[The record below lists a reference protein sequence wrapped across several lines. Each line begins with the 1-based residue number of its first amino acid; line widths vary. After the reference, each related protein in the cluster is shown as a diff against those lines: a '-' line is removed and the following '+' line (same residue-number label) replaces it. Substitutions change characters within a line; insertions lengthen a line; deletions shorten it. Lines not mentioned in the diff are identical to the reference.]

1 MTIEELAAELGKKI
15 KEDARIEAMNKAR
28 DEYETN
34 EQLHAYMN
42 EYSAQ
47 QEAIQAEAAKET
59 PDSLLIAKMQG
70 RVDELYKLIINNPVL
85 CREFCCCSATDTAH
99 DPALFDQHTIHTSS
113 GQIPGTQKAR
123 QTTTYDQH
131 ICVHIRIQLCKAGHL
146 YICAPN

>member
-15 KEDARIEAMNKAR
+15 KEDPRIEAMNKAR

-47 QEAIQAEAAKET
+47 QEAIQAEAAKDT

-70 RVDELYKLIINNPVL
+70 RVDELYKLIINNEIFARLSDAQEAVNELMENVNNIITFNITGELPS
-85 CREFCCCSATDTAH
+85 CTHDCSSCGGGCSH
-99 DPALFDQHTIHTSS
+99 
-113 GQIPGTQKAR
+113 
-123 QTTTYDQH
+123 
-131 ICVHIRIQLCKAGHL
+131 
-146 YICAPN
+146 

>member
-70 RVDELYKLIINNPVL
+70 RVDELYKLIINNEIFARLSEAQEAVNELMENVNNIITFNITGELPS
-85 CREFCCCSATDTAH
+85 CTHDCSSCGGGCSH
-99 DPALFDQHTIHTSS
+99 
-113 GQIPGTQKAR
+113 
-123 QTTTYDQH
+123 
-131 ICVHIRIQLCKAGHL
+131 
-146 YICAPN
+146 

>member
-15 KEDARIEAMNKAR
+15 KEDPRIEAMNKAR

-47 QEAIQAEAAKET
+47 QEAIQAEAAKDT

-70 RVDELYKLIINNPVL
+70 RVDELYKLIINNEIFTRLSDAQEAVNELMENVNNIITFNITGELPS
-85 CREFCCCSATDTAH
+85 CTHNCSSCGGSCSH
-99 DPALFDQHTIHTSS
+99 
-113 GQIPGTQKAR
+113 
-123 QTTTYDQH
+123 
-131 ICVHIRIQLCKAGHL
+131 
-146 YICAPN
+146 

>member
-15 KEDARIEAMNKAR
+15 KEDPRIEAMNKAR

-47 QEAIQAEAAKET
+47 QEAIQAEAAKDT

-70 RVDELYKLIINNPVL
+70 RVDELYKLIINNEIFARLSDAQEAVNELMENVNNIITFNITGELPS
-85 CREFCCCSATDTAH
+85 CTHDCSTCGGGCSH
-99 DPALFDQHTIHTSS
+99 
-113 GQIPGTQKAR
+113 
-123 QTTTYDQH
+123 
-131 ICVHIRIQLCKAGHL
+131 
-146 YICAPN
+146 

>member
-15 KEDARIEAMNKAR
+15 KEDPRIEAMNKAR

-47 QEAIQAEAAKET
+47 QEAIQAEAAKDN

-70 RVDELYKLIINNPVL
+70 RVDELYKLIINNEIFARLSEAQEAVNELMENVNNIITFNITGELPS
-85 CREFCCCSATDTAH
+85 CTHDCSSCGGGCSH
-99 DPALFDQHTIHTSS
+99 
-113 GQIPGTQKAR
+113 
-123 QTTTYDQH
+123 
-131 ICVHIRIQLCKAGHL
+131 
-146 YICAPN
+146 

>member
-15 KEDARIEAMNKAR
+15 KEDERIKAMNKAR

-47 QEAIQAEAAKET
+47 QEAIQAEAAKSN

-70 RVDELYKLIINNPVL
+70 RVDELYKLIINNEIFAKLSEAQEAVNELMENVNNIITFNITGELPA
-85 CREFCCCSATDTAH
+85 CTHDCSSRGGGCSH
-99 DPALFDQHTIHTSS
+99 
-113 GQIPGTQKAR
+113 
-123 QTTTYDQH
+123 
-131 ICVHIRIQLCKAGHL
+131 
-146 YICAPN
+146 

>member
-15 KEDARIEAMNKAR
+15 KEDPRIEAMNKAR

-47 QEAIQAEAAKET
+47 QEAIQAEAAKDT

-70 RVDELYKLIINNPVL
+70 RVDELYKLIINNEIFAKLSEAQEAVNELMENVNNIITFNITGELPS
-85 CREFCCCSATDTAH
+85 CTHDCS
-99 DPALFDQHTIHTSS
+99 SCGGS
-113 GQIPGTQKAR
+113 
-123 QTTTYDQH
+123 
-131 ICVHIRIQLCKAGHL
+131 CGHH
-146 YICAPN
+146 